1 MTEEKLHKTV
11 SKRQDP
17 KLKGR
22 LNEIDVQ
29 RHTNHRKDDSE
40 DKEVFDN
47 EEVFDNAQPN
57 VNAKIP

>member
-29 RHTNHRKDDSE
+29 RHTINRRDDPE
-40 DKEVFDN
+40 NEERFDN
-47 EEVFDNAQPN
+47 
-57 VNAKIP
+57 

>member
-22 LNEIDVQ
+22 LHEIDVQ
-29 RHTNHRKDDSE
+29 RHTIQRRDDLE
-40 DKEVFDN
+40 DEGFDN
-47 EEVFDNAQPN
+47 EEGFDNAQPN
-57 VNAKIP
+57 VNAETP

>member
-29 RHTNHRKDDSE
+29 RHTIHRRDEE
-40 DKEVFDN
+40 DWEN

-57 VNAKIP
+57 VNA

>member
-29 RHTNHRKDDSE
+29 RHTIHRKDDSE
-40 DKEVFDN
+40 D
-47 EEVFDNAQPN
+47 EEGFDNAQPN
-57 VNAKIP
+57 VNAKTP

>member
-29 RHTNHRKDDSE
+29 RHTIHRKDDSE
-40 DKEVFDN
+40 D
-47 EEVFDNAQPN
+47 EENFDNAQSN
-57 VNAKIP
+57 VNA

>member
-29 RHTNHRKDDSE
+29 RHTIQRRHDSE
-40 DKEVFDN
+40 DDL
-47 EEVFDNAQPN
+47 EEGFDNAQPN